1 MPLCGVGVDASH
13 PTIHG
18 TQLKCA
24 HRAEGNGRA
33 VDAAAL
39 DSLLLSLW
47 VALCATALVLALGL
61 PLAWFLARRH
71 FPGKELLDIALMMP
85 LVLPPTVTG
94 YYLVLL
100 LGRQGWLGRWLYAWT
115 GWSLLFTWQAA
126 VLASFVVAL
135 PLLVKTARAAFEA
148 VDEGLLEMAATLGHS
163 EWSATRRV
171 LLPLASRGILAGTA
185 LAFARAMGEFGATLM
200 VAGNI
205 PGRTATMPL
214 AIYGAVASGDW
225 PAAHALVLVMT
236 LSSGLFLYLA
246 ARASRR
252 WL

>member
-1 MPLCGVGVDASH
+1 M
-13 PTIHG
+13 
-18 TQLKCA
+18 
-24 HRAEGNGRA
+24 
-33 VDAAAL
+33 DAAAL

-61 PLAWFLARRH
+61 PLAWLLARRH
-71 FPGKELLDIALMMP
+71 FPGKELLDTALMLP

-100 LGRQGWLGRWLYAWT
+100 FGRQGWLGRWLHAWT

-135 PLLVKTARAAFEA
+135 PLLVKTARAAFES
-148 VDEGLLEMAATLGHS
+148 VDEGLLEVAATLGHS

-171 LLPLASRGILAGTA
+171 LLPLAGRGILAGTA

-236 LSSGLFLYLA
+236 LSSGFFLYLA